1 MAKFFTKKGGTSIS
15 KGIEDA
21 GNETSGEETPL
32 VDRTEH
38 LIETVEDELG
48 ELTNAED
55 LAVASTEGFSGL
67 VSMYAVG
74 KASLKNGGLNRN
86 GIMLLD
92 IGCREIVKKFSY
104 ETNSKIYSSLEAFGG
119 ASSRERATVI
129 SLEGVG
135 STISN
140 WFKNIIEFLM
150 SLGDKIK
157 GVMVKLFNSAG
168 RMKKLVASTKAKA
181 EGLSGSPNPKEYED
195 AGVAAAL
202 HIAGTVP
209 VTGNLLTSVTAM
221 AELVKSV
228 NTGFTKNVNSDSIS
242 KITDFIGNFSDKAKI
257 REAVN
262 QFLAMQTNFEIPN
275 LANDA
280 KAASRKVSDT
290 DKYDITC
297 TAEMLGGKTIWSVK
311 PKPTLLSSLEAY
323 GLEEDPNNA
332 DNNAADAT
340 QDNKKKEEQD
350 AGGAVTETKDY
361 SGVKEAL
368 KAQINITDFDPEFD
382 KTKVKAKISCFEKP
396 DIIKCM
402 DAIESSFDTISAL
415 NNAIVKSEEKR
426 RALSAA
432 AKKASSTN
440 INDEDVNVKAN
451 ASLAVD
457 LLKAAA
463 VSLDSFPA
471 QAIGY
476 IMTTTKNLVSH
487 AEKSMS
493 QYK

>member
-55 LAVASTEGFSGL
+55 LAVASTEGFGGL

-221 AELVKSV
+221 AELVKSI

-242 KITDFIGNFSDKAKI
+242 KITDFVGNFTDKAKI

-311 PKPTLLSSLEAY
+311 PKPSLLSSLEAY

-332 DNNAADAT
+332 DNNAADAAAT
-340 QDNKKKEEQD
+340 KKKEEQETD
-350 AGGAVTETKDY
+350 GAVTETKDY

-382 KTKVKAKISCFEKP
+382 KTKVKTKISCFEKP

-440 INDEDVNVKAN
+440 INDEDANVKAN

>member
-55 LAVASTEGFSGL
+55 LAVASTEGFGGL

-257 REAVN
+257 KEAVN

-275 LANDA
+275 LSNDT

-350 AGGAVTETKDY
+350 TGGAVTETKDY

-382 KTKVKAKISCFEKP
+382 KTKVKTKISCFEKP

-440 INDEDVNVKAN
+440 INDEDANVKAN

>member
-181 EGLSGSPNPKEYED
+181 DGLSGSPNPKEYED

-221 AELVKSV
+221 AELVKSI

-242 KITDFIGNFSDKAKI
+242 KITDFVGNFSDKAKI
-257 REAVN
+257 KEAVN

-275 LANDA
+275 LSNDT

-323 GLEEDPNNA
+323 GLEEDSNNA

-382 KTKVKAKISCFEKP
+382 KTKVKTKISCFEKP

>member
-228 NTGFTKNVNSDSIS
+228 NTGFTKNANSDSIS
-242 KITDFIGNFSDKAKI
+242 KITDFVSNFTDKAKN

-275 LANDA
+275 LSNDT

-311 PKPTLLSSLEAY
+311 PKSSLLSSLEAY

-332 DNNAADAT
+332 D
-340 QDNKKKEEQD
+340 KKKDEKETD
-350 AGGAVTETKDY
+350 KKKDEKETDGAVTETKDY

-382 KTKVKAKISCFEKP
+382 KTKVKTKISCFEKP